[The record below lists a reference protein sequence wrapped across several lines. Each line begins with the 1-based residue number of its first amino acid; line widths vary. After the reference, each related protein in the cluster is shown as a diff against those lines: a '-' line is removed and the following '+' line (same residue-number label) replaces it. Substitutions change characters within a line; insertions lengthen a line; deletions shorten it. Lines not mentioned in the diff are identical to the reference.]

1 MSNKVKFGLKNL
13 YIAPVTEGEGNAI
26 TFGTPVSWPGSVSLT
41 MEPQGDTSAFYADDG
56 KYYVTTSN
64 AGYDV
69 TLETALVPDWFT
81 EQYLGET
88 VDSDGNL
95 VEQTIDTPEKF
106 AALFEFTGDKKA
118 MRHCLFYCQASR
130 PTIEGETKGES
141 AEVKTESISFNAMAI
156 PGTNIIKKRS
166 TDNTD
171 ATAYNNWYQTV
182 TIPGF
187 TTEGIPEE
195 GGE

>member
-26 TFGTPVSWPGSVSLT
+26 TFGAPVAWPGSVSLT

-156 PGTNIIKKRS
+156 PGPNIIKKRS
-166 TDNTD
+166 TDATD
-171 ATAYNNWYQTV
+171 ATAYNNWYQSV
-182 TIPGF
+182 TIPEF